1 MTVQIITKENFE
13 VEVHFE
19 ASWWEFCRLLA
30 PMIEENTNERTDI
43 KVAKVTYNHRYC
55 KTVYFL
61 NIPYN

>member
-30 PMIEENTNERTDI
+30 PMIEENTN
-43 KVAKVTYNHRYC
+43 
-55 KTVYFL
+55 
-61 NIPYN
+61 